1 MAADDRPR
9 TADDRDEDDAKVVA
23 SRSDNPLVP
32 VPVPVRSESPVAPR
46 SDNPLVPVPVRS
58 ESPVAPA
65 DVVQLPTGADRPS
78 KKAGKLSKKERRFL
92 KDAHRPLES
101 WERYRALADVLDEAI
116 DLVDLA
122 DHKARFALVIMG
134 ALNALLFIM
143 ASQTDAF
150 DAIPAGGRGVMAA
163 VIVIYAIIAVY
174 FVIQAIESLRPRKAQ
189 PQVQYASETGLEDFP
204 VGLRFYEDIL
214 SRDLEAYRR
223 AWRELRIGQLN
234 AELVVQAHALA
245 QINKAKYGALRRLY
259 FGLQLMTVMAV
270 LLLAVGSYFVLSGK
284 ALRLDAKRGLQ
295 GKAGGSTFGAPQ
307 RFAKLGVA
315 EPSGIA
321 FHPKTGHLFVI
332 GDDGKLA
339 EMDTSGNVVRTVA
352 LPGNLEDVAVHSPTG
367 DLVVLSEVNSELIL
381 YDPAGQKERKRWR
394 LDKAALL
401 GRTGA
406 DGKQGFEGLAFRPD
420 SGQPGGGMFYVT
432 HQREPAEVVA
442 MAFDLNR
449 PAGLLGGDVVK
460 GRWELTGYEDLTAI
474 TYVVELDR
482 LLVVSD
488 AKDVLI
494 VLRTD
499 GSVERDVPL
508 PGKQQEGIA
517 VDAEGN
523 VWIADDRDKSVLKLA
538 GGLDTLR
545 GEPPQESPAPDGR
558 GTGLRIPG

>member
-9 TADDRDEDDAKVVA
+9 TADDRDEDDAKA
-23 SRSDNPLVP
+23 AAAPRSDNPLVP
-32 VPVPVRSESPVAPR
+32 VPVPVRSAPP
-46 SDNPLVPVPVRS
+46 S
-58 ESPVAPA
+58 APA
-65 DVVQLPTGADRPS
+65 EVVQLPTGADRPS

-150 DAIPAGGRGVMAA
+150 DAIPVGGRPVMTA
-163 VIVIYAIIAVY
+163 VIVIYTIIAVY
-174 FVIQAIESLRPRKAQ
+174 FVVQAIESLRPRKAQ

-234 AELVVQAHALA
+234 AELAVQAHALA
-245 QINKAKYGALRRLY
+245 QINKAKYRALRRLY

-284 ALRLDAKRGLQ
+284 ALRLDAKRELQ

-307 RFAKLGVA
+307 RFAKIGVA

-321 FHPKTGHLFVI
+321 FHPQTGHLFVV
-332 GDDGKLA
+332 GDEGKLA
-339 EMDTSGNVVRTVA
+339 EMDTSGNVVRSVA
-352 LPGNLEDVAVHSPTG
+352 LPGNLEDVAVHTPTG
-367 DLVVLSEVNSELIL
+367 RLVVLDELKSELIL
-381 YDPAGQKERKRWR
+381 YDPAAQKELRRWR
-394 LDKAALL
+394 LDRPALL
-401 GRTGA
+401 GRAAG
-406 DGKQGFEGLAFRPD
+406 DPNQGFEGLAFRPD
-420 SGQPGGGMFYVT
+420 AGQPGGGMFYVT
-432 HQREPAEVVA
+432 HQRKPAAVVA
-442 MAFDLNR
+442 VAFDVNR

-474 TYVVELDR
+474 TYVAELDR

-499 GSVERDVPL
+499 GTVERDVPI
-508 PGKQQEGIA
+508 PGKQPEGIA

-523 VWIADDRDKSVLKLA
+523 VWIADDRDKAVLKIE
-538 GGLDTLR
+538 GGLNALR
-545 GEPPQESPAPDGR
+545 DEQPQESPQPDGR